1 MKKWKKKLCL
11 LLGFWMIVMQVAC
24 GTSRETD
31 VDSAEDQNQTQEDQ
45 NQDDSQV
52 NPGQDESPQEGGQ
65 ILHLTKMTVSDYCY
79 DEDLNEMLASLE
91 YPEVLLSETDEAA
104 YPKLADALQKL
115 NQSKKEQI
123 NQNYEEILITARD
136 DADSNLEYFETH
148 TSEEQV
154 YVRRADSAVLSLL
167 YQGYYYNGG
176 AHGFTYHSAKNID
189 SATGEI
195 LELTDV
201 VTDVEA
207 LPALLEAELFKQYD
221 SGQFYDDINME
232 TYIEEQLDRL
242 VWVLEYQGLSV
253 YFDQYELGSYA
264 GGAFHVMIP
273 FAEHPELFTEAYTVV
288 PEAYGVELIMNDP
301 YYYDPDQDGVTDRVE
316 VSGVWDEEGFAIIQH
331 RISLNTN
338 VSTSDSWS
346 YDMSGKLLHTQDG
359 QTYLYVEDGSDN
371 DYRTVTVYRLSKGY
385 TERIGDLN
393 GGFCAEYVEMDGTK
407 YGESA
412 IVLTDPS
419 DFKMEFRTEL
429 LSTVGGTRSFYVGE
443 DGMPKSDALWYE
455 FQTPIMLTLK
465 QDLAADIIDYETGEK
480 IGETTLTAGGQLE
493 YFAADDLG
501 HALFRMDDGG
511 IAQVLVDCSE
521 WPAKVNEI
529 DIDEIFDGMIYAG

>member
-176 AHGFTYHSAKNID
+176 LMG
-189 SATGEI
+189 
-195 LELTDV
+195 
-201 VTDVEA
+201 
-207 LPALLEAELFKQYD
+207 
-221 SGQFYDDINME
+221 
-232 TYIEEQLDRL
+232 
-242 VWVLEYQGLSV
+242 
-253 YFDQYELGSYA
+253 
-264 GGAFHVMIP
+264 
-273 FAEHPELFTEAYTVV
+273 
-288 PEAYGVELIMNDP
+288 
-301 YYYDPDQDGVTDRVE
+301 
-316 VSGVWDEEGFAIIQH
+316 
-331 RISLNTN
+331 
-338 VSTSDSWS
+338 
-346 YDMSGKLLHTQDG
+346 LHTIRQKI
-359 QTYLYVEDGSDN
+359 SIPP
-371 DYRTVTVYRLSKGY
+371 R
-385 TERIGDLN
+385 ER
-393 GGFCAEYVEMDGTK
+393 YW
-407 YGESA
+407 S
-412 IVLTDPS
+412 
-419 DFKMEFRTEL
+419 
-429 LSTVGGTRSFYVGE
+429 
-443 DGMPKSDALWYE
+443 
-455 FQTPIMLTLK
+455 
-465 QDLAADIIDYETGEK
+465 
-480 IGETTLTAGGQLE
+480 
-493 YFAADDLG
+493 
-501 HALFRMDDGG
+501 
-511 IAQVLVDCSE
+511 
-521 WPAKVNEI
+521 
-529 DIDEIFDGMIYAG
+529 